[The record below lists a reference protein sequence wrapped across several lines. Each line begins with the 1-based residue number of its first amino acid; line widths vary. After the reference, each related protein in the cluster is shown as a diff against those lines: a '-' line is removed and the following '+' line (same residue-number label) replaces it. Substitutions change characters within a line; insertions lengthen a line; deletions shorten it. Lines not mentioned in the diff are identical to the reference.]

1 MNALKT
7 IENYFQLRS
16 QKTTFAKEIR
26 AGLATFLTMA
36 YILFVNPAI
45 LSKAINLPTQANT
58 FGQIMSATALA
69 AAVGTM
75 IMGLYARYPFAT
87 APGMG
92 LNAFFTYTLV
102 INQKIP
108 WQTALGCV
116 FLSGLMAVV
125 ISIFGLRE
133 NIIRAFPITLKR
145 ATAAGIGLF
154 LAFIGFV
161 NSGLVIDHPATLVTL
176 GSFKNPS
183 VLLTCLGLLIT
194 GILLSHRVT
203 GAILIGIAVVTITAI
218 VTRLPVY
225 QGHPFGGFAI
235 GLVQTPVWPK
245 DLMFALDLKGALSVG
260 LFTTILSMFFVDFFD
275 TAGTLIG
282 LADRAG
288 FTDRQGNLPRGSKAF
303 IADGL
308 ASTFGAVIGTSS
320 TTSYIE
326 SMAGIE
332 EGGRT
337 GLVSVVVSPLF
348 LASLFLWPLASAVPA
363 AATAPALILIGSM
376 MLVSAINIPWDDAR
390 ESIPAF
396 LTIVT
401 MPLTYSI
408 THGIA
413 FGIIAYTL
421 LNAASGQF
429 KKLHPIMYVLTALL
443 MLKYGLEHHDGL

>member
-1 MNALKT
+1 
-7 IENYFQLRS
+7 
-16 QKTTFAKEIR
+16 
-26 AGLATFLTMA
+26 MA

-45 LSKAINLPTQANT
+45 LSKAIDLGPQTNT

-69 AAVGTM
+69 AALGTLV
-75 IMGLYARYPFAT
+75 MGLYARYPFAT

-102 INQKIP
+102 IHQKIP

-116 FLSGLMAVV
+116 FFSGLLAVV
-125 ISIFGLRE
+125 ISVAGLRE
-133 NIIRAFPITLKR
+133 NIIRAFPLTLKR

-161 NSGLVIDHPATLVTL
+161 NSGLIIDHPATLVTL
-176 GSFKNPS
+176 GSFKSPS
-183 VLLTCLGLLIT
+183 VALTCLGFLIT
-194 GILLSHRVT
+194 SVLLALRVT
-203 GAILIGIAVVTITAI
+203 GAILIGIAVSTIAAI
-218 VTRLPVY
+218 LLQLPVY
-225 QGHPFGGFAI
+225 QGHIFGGFAI
-235 GLVQTPVWPK
+235 GVFQMPVWPK
-245 DLMFALDLKGALSVG
+245 DLLFALDIKGALTLS
-260 LFTTILSMFFVDFFD
+260 LFSTILSMFFVDFFD
-275 TAGTLIG
+275 TAGTLVG

-288 FTDRQGNLPRGSKAF
+288 FTDRNGNLPRGSKAF

-308 ASTFGAVIGTSS
+308 ASTFGALIGTSS

-337 GLVSVVVSPLF
+337 GLVSVIVAGLF
-348 LASLFLWPLASAVPA
+348 LASLFLWPLASAVPS

-376 MLVSAINIPWDDAR
+376 MLGSALSIAWDDPC

-401 MPLTYSI
+401 MPLSYSI
-408 THGIA
+408 SNGIA
-413 FGIIAYTL
+413 FGIVTYTL
-421 LNAASGQF
+421 LNAATGKF
-429 KKLHPIMYVLTALL
+429 KKLHPVMYLLTVLLISKYAL
-443 MLKYGLEHHDGL
+443 E